1 VVKKTRFTVDA
12 MLGSLARWL
21 RFLGYDT
28 LYCETQSDNEIL
40 ERVADRILL
49 TQDKELILRAK
60 NRGICALNPG
70 SGSKKTM
77 LQKLEQ
83 MLDIQFVANP
93 DRSRCPQC
101 NSELQKKS
109 RNQVLDRVPPKSLQ
123 KHATFWQCVNAL
135 CQQVYWQGRH
145 WTRIQNTLRH
155 LRAQHTK
162 E

>member
-1 VVKKTRFTVDA
+1 

-49 TQDKELILRAK
+49 TRDKELILRAK
-60 NRGICALNPG
+60 NYGFRVLNPG

-77 LQKLEQ
+77 LQRLEQ

-93 DRSRCPQC
+93 DKSRCPQC

-109 RNQVLDRVPPKSLQ
+109 RSQVLDKVPSRSLQ
-123 KHATFWQCVNAL
+123 KHATFWQCVNVQ
-135 CQQVYWQGRH
+135 CHQVYWQGRH
-145 WTRIQNTLRH
+145 WTRIQNTLRL
-155 LRAQHTK
+155 LRAQHAT